1 MAVKPVLIVV
11 MGVSGTGKS
20 TLGKALANSYGFPF
34 IDGDDLHPKS
44 NVEKMSAGF
53 PLTDTDREPWLEL
66 IRTTVEHKCVEL
78 EHHQRGQEG
87 PTTSETNGPG
97 NDERRRVGVVVGCSA
112 LKKYYRDILRGKR
125 KEVASD
131 EAVLPEHLEPPHSD
145 LLPTFFVFIK
155 GQKQVL
161 FDRMQNRKGHFMK
174 ASMLESQ
181 LNTLED
187 PEGEDGVVVV
197 NLEDSTEQQVAM
209 ARERLEDVG
218 I

>member
-1 MAVKPVLIVV
+1 MAVKSVFIVV

-20 TLGKALANSYGFPF
+20 TLGKALAASYGFPF

-44 NVEKMSAGF
+44 NVDKMSAGI
-53 PLTDTDREPWLEL
+53 PLTDADREPWLEL

-78 EHHQRGQEG
+78 QHDRDKA
-87 PTTSETNGPG
+87 TNG
-97 NDERRRVGVVVGCSA
+97 DSDKKERRIGVVVGCSA

-131 EAVLPEHLEPPHSD
+131 EAVLPEHLEPPHPD

-155 GQKQVL
+155 GPKEVL
-161 FDRMQNRKGHFMK
+161 FDRMQSRQGHFMK

-187 PEGEDGVVVV
+187 PEGEDGVVIV
-197 NLEDSTEQQVAM
+197 NLEDSTEQQVAT
-209 ARERLEDVG
+209 AHEKLENLGV
-218 I
+218 